1 MPTELNTSVS
11 ALAELLL
18 QRQLRAATAE
28 SCTGGGVA
36 SAFTDLAG
44 SSQWFECGFVT
55 YSNAAKMR
63 QLSVPAD
70 TIQHFGAVSEQTV
83 RAMVAGAVAHSDAD
97 VALAV
102 SGIAGPGG
110 GSAEKP
116 VGTVWFAWGDAQQQ
130 DALCCHFHGD
140 RQAVREQAVL
150 EAVQGL
156 VRWLQKK

>member
-1 MPTELNTSVS
+1 MPTELNTAVS
-11 ALAELLL
+11 ALADLLL
-18 QRQLRAATAE
+18 QRKLHVVTAE

-36 SAFTDLAG
+36 SAFTDLPG

-55 YSNAAKMR
+55 YSNAAKM
-63 QLSVPAD
+63 LHLGVSSD
-70 TIQHFGAVSEQTV
+70 IIQHFGAVSEQTV
-83 RAMVAGAVAHSDAD
+83 RAMVAGAVVHSDAD

-102 SGIAGPGG
+102 SGVAGPGG
-110 GSAEKP
+110 GSEQKP

-130 DALCCHFHGD
+130 ETLCCHFHGD

-156 VRWLQKK
+156 ARWLQKK